1 MFRAC
6 QFVQKEGIETII
18 IIIKSQNAPV
28 MSQRVLVPRYVP
40 DVVPRYHGMW
50 PMQMRQRSQMQ
61 SWALH
66 QFVPLTII
74 PYDPKAHQTKIEEK
88 DLHLQPIN

>member
-1 MFRAC
+1 
-6 QFVQKEGIETII
+6 
-18 IIIKSQNAPV
+18 
-28 MSQRVLVPRYVP
+28 
-40 DVVPRYHGMW
+40 MW